1 MTKPKP
7 AFPLLILLACASML
21 CAQPEDVQAG
31 ISYSRQNAI
40 TRAARAVSPAVASVI
55 VTQVQVYTYD
65 PFGGFGMDEF
75 FRDFFPR
82 RQFRQEV
89 KSMGSG
95 VVVSKDG
102 EVITNAHVVRNAT
115 EIKVVLPD
123 NRELEAELV
132 GIDNALDLALLKVKG
147 RDLPVA
153 KLGASEDLLIGEWA
167 IAFGNPFGFLLQDA
181 QPTVTVG
188 VISALHRDVESGRN
202 VVFNDMIQTDAAINP
217 GNSGGPLC
225 NADGEVIGINTFIFT
240 HSGGSEGIGF
250 ARPIDAVRQF
260 ISDAKGTGAAQYSRF
275 KTGLGAVVAD
285 INSQLRVK
293 HSLAHRQG
301 VVVVEV
307 EKESAAEAIGM
318 QPGDVILMAQGKVV
332 RTAAG
337 FRRQYEKVGSVVDI
351 IIDRAGEQIRL
362 YYRLSR

>member
-1 MTKPKP
+1 MTKPKA
-7 AFPLLILLACASML
+7 AFSLLVLLACAGML

-31 ISYSRQNAI
+31 ISNSRQNAI
-40 TRAARAVSPAVASVI
+40 TRAAQAVSPAVASVI

-89 KSMGSG
+89 KAMGSG
-95 VVVSKDG
+95 VVVSRDG
-102 EVITNAHVVRNAT
+102 EVITNAHVVRNAS

-123 NRELEAELV
+123 NRELEAELL
-132 GIDNALDLALLKVKG
+132 GIDNTLDLALLKVKAKN
-147 RDLPVA
+147 LPVA
-153 KLGASEDLLIGEWA
+153 RLGTSEDLLIGEWA
-167 IAFGNPFGFLLQDA
+167 VAFGNPFGFLLQDA

-225 NADGEVIGINTFIFT
+225 NADGEVIGINTFIFS

-250 ARPIDAVRQF
+250 ARPIDAVQQF
-260 ISDAKGTGAAQYSRF
+260 ITEAKGTGATKYSRY
-275 KTGLGAVVAD
+275 KTGLGATVAD
-285 INSQLRVK
+285 INSQLRAK
-293 HSLAHRQG
+293 FSLAHSQG

-318 QPGDVILMAQGKVV
+318 QPGDVVLMTQGKVV

-337 FRRQYEKVGSVVDI
+337 FQRQYEKVDSVVDI
-351 IIDRAGEQIRL
+351 IIDRGGEQTRL

>member
-1 MTKPKP
+1 MTQSK
-7 AFPLLILLACASML
+7 AALPLLVLLACAGLL
-21 CAQPEDVQAG
+21 CAQPEDVQSEIG
-31 ISYSRQNAI
+31 NSRQNAI
-40 TRAARAVSPAVASVI
+40 TRAAQAVSPAVASVI

-65 PFGGFGMDEF
+65 PFGGFGFDEF

-82 RQFRQEV
+82 RQYRQEV

-102 EVITNAHVVRNAT
+102 EVITNAHVVRNAS

-123 NRELEAELV
+123 NRELEAELL
-132 GIDNALDLALLKVKG
+132 GIDNNLDLALLKVKG
-147 RDLPVA
+147 KDLPVA
-153 KLGASEDLLIGEWA
+153 RLGTSEDLLIGEWA

-188 VISALHRDVESGRN
+188 VISALHRDVESGRK

-225 NADGEVIGINTFIFT
+225 NAAGEVIGINTFIFT

-250 ARPIDAVRQF
+250 ARPIDAVQQF
-260 ISDAKGTGAAQYSRF
+260 IKDVKGTGATQYSRH

-293 HSLAHRQG
+293 FSLAHRQG
-301 VVVVEV
+301 VVVIEV

-318 QPGDVILMAQGKVV
+318 QPGDVVLMAQGKVV

-337 FRRQYEKVGSVVDI
+337 FQRQYEKVGSVVDI

-362 YYRLSR
+362 HYRLSR